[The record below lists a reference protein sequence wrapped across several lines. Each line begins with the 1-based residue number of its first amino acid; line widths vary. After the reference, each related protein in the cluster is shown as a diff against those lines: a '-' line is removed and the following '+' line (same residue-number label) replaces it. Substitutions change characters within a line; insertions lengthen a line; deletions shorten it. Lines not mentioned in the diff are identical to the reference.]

1 MEIVEPLTWMYID
14 KDVTTEAWDTVLPV
28 VVAAECPFAAVA
40 HNALRDPARSVKLD
54 GTSHNKTVAV
64 NRPTTP

>member
-1 MEIVEPLTWMYID
+1 MGIVEPLTWMDID

-40 HNALRDPARSVKLD
+40 YNALRDPARSVKPD